1 MTKDSM
7 FGLKTFTEIR
17 VKIET
22 FQHIQD
28 DEFPKLT
35 PMRPAKTNLRVDCG
49 GPTTTP
55 PPKKKKF
62 MKNPVN
68 VYICT
73 TILTFGL

>member
-28 DEFPKLT
+28 DEFSKLT

-49 GPTTTP
+49 GPTTTSTP
-55 PPKKKKF
+55 PPKF

-73 TILTFGL
+73 AILTFGL